1 MRYSG
6 RAAGAV
12 RRDME
17 GRGGAWDEMKGRTP
31 GGGVEGNLNLLLN
44 FIYLFIY
51 LCFFLSSCLLA

>member
-31 GGGVEGNLNLLLN
+31 GGGGKGNLNLLLN

-51 LCFFLSSCLLA
+51 LCFFSI